1 MSEIIINGGKRLS
14 GRVSVQGA
22 KNSVLPVLAGTVLCG
37 GESVVHNCPM
47 LSDVET
53 SLKILEHLGCKC
65 RREGGAVI
73 VDSSGISEYDI
84 PDSLMREMRSSVV
97 FLGAVIGRMGRAVI
111 SSRAAVNWDRDLL
124 ICTCRRWKEW
134 ALQ

>member
-37 GESVVHNCPM
+37 GEGVVHNCPM

-73 VDSSGISEYDI
+73 VIAPVFQSMIF
-84 PDSLMREMRSSVV
+84 PTALCVKCARPLCFWARS
-97 FLGAVIGRMGRAVI
+97 
-111 SSRAAVNWDRDLL
+111 
-124 ICTCRRWKEW
+124 
-134 ALQ
+134 

>member
-37 GESVVHNCPM
+37 GESVVHNCPL

-53 SLKILEHLGCKC
+53 SLKILKHLGCKY
-65 RREGGAVI
+65 RREENTVI
-73 VDSSGISEYDI
+73 IDSSGVS
-84 PDSLMREMRSSVV
+84 
-97 FLGAVIGRMGRAVI
+97 
-111 SSRAAVNWDRDLL
+111 
-124 ICTCRRWKEW
+124 
-134 ALQ
+134 